1 MTIHLPAF
9 FVLVGVL
16 AAATV
21 LSWLVFTI
29 CMLFAWGSDWA
40 MRLAAPATALTAI
53 VSAVV
58 FFRLAGG

>member
-29 CMLFAWGSDWA
+29 CMFFAWGSDWA
-40 MRLAAPATALTAI
+40 MRLAALTAI